1 MVTDRKLEVPPLC
14 SEALV
19 TTLYR
24 CVQGR
29 NVPGVVSKQHHC
41 AEMGKSKSFKKNVFY
56 IILSPAKLEQQKAS
70 QGEMN
75 STIN

>member
-41 AEMGKSKSFKKNVFY
+41 AEMGKSKSF
-56 IILSPAKLEQQKAS
+56 
-70 QGEMN
+70 
-75 STIN
+75 